1 MIPSDK
7 GREPPYWE
15 IVSGDETTMV
25 REVLRWPMLYG
36 FAYSQSAQWG
46 DFQHYSDEQ
55 LRERVEQGRRAGAH
69 FVAFVQP
76 VAADKYIGFARHVR
90 LILHHD
96 RRVGR

>member
-36 FAYSQSAQWG
+36 HSQSAQWG
-46 DFQHYSDEQ
+46 DFQH
-55 LRERVEQGRRAGAH
+55 GRGCA
-69 FVAFVQP
+69 
-76 VAADKYIGFARHVR
+76 
-90 LILHHD
+90 
-96 RRVGR
+96 VGGT